1 MKPRYQINTVIC
13 FLFCCH
19 TICGSWSKEK
29 IRIVLKVFTP
39 CTLHPALLFIA
50 ILSVFNICLR
60 RVHCYCFLPC
70 DFSAHHSN
78 LVLLSDLDFSY
89 SSEQEGRGRFGQ
101 MLHNLLTHVY
111 RSPSGPNPWSSL
123 KSRVLVRKKAET
135 GESFP
140 HLFAPFLPPKPE
152 WEAQHPSGEMKR
164 SGGVEERKIRGIYV
178 LEGCGSVWQVEN

>member
-1 MKPRYQINTVIC
+1 MWNKWSRDIKLILWSVFC
-13 FLFCCH
+13 FVAI

-50 ILSVFNICLR
+50 ILSVFNICLW

-78 LVLLSDLDFSY
+78 QILLFDLDFSS
-89 SSEQEGRGRFGQ
+89 SSEQEGRGRFDQ
-101 MLHNLLTHVY
+101 MLRDLLTPYVY
-111 RSPSGPNPWSSL
+111 SFPSCLNPWSFL
-123 KSRVLVRKKAET
+123 ESRVLVRKKVET

-140 HLFAPFLPPKPE
+140 HFFAPFLPLKSE
-152 WEAQHPSGEMKR
+152 
-164 SGGVEERKIRGIYV
+164 
-178 LEGCGSVWQVEN
+178 